1 MRSVE
6 KSARTVE
13 EAVALALAELGA
25 DRDRAQVE
33 VLDEGRSP
41 LFGLIGGR
49 NAVVRVTLRES
60 RAERV
65 ERFLTEVSKA
75 MGVDSTVRIIEERDV
90 LRAEL
95 SGGDAG
101 ILIGR
106 HGQTLEALQFL
117 TNLVALRAGD
127 GPRVIV
133 DAEGYRRRREEAVR
147 RMALRTAEQVRRSG
161 RRMVLE
167 PMAAHERRLVHMALA
182 GNPHV
187 ITSSEGEEPYRRVVV
202 MPRR

>member
-6 KSARTVE
+6 KSARTVD
-13 EAVALALAELGA
+13 EAVALALAELGV
-25 DRDRAQVE
+25 DRDRAEIE

-49 NAVVRVTLRES
+49 NAVVRVTVRES

-65 ERFLTEVSKA
+65 QRFLTEVSRA
-75 MGVDSTVRIIEERDV
+75 MGVESSVRIVEEPEV
-90 LRAEL
+90 LRVEL
-95 SGGDAG
+95 SGADAG

-106 HGQTLEALQFL
+106 HGQTLDALQLL
-117 TNLVALRAGD
+117 TNLVALRAGE

-133 DAEGYRRRREEAVR
+133 DAEGYRKRREEAVR
-147 RMALRTAEQVRRSG
+147 RMALRAAEQVRRSG
-161 RRMVLE
+161 RKVLLE
-167 PMAAHERRLVHMALA
+167 PMAPHERRVVHMALA
-182 GNPHV
+182 SNPHV
-187 ITSSEGEEPYRRVVV
+187 TTSSEGEEPYRRVVV